1 MVSGPSLQQQ
11 LDRKVQ
17 EIKQAVSGLSEEEA
31 SKKRGEE
38 EWSVKEV
45 LSHLSGDG
53 STDAASLLD
62 RVVKED
68 TPQIDIHPGMSY
80 YEGRESIP
88 LRELTSSVESTY
100 SEMGAFLSGLNEEQL
115 NRKAQVPLLK
125 ETPIGEYPTLG
136 QLAGALINFH
146 LNDHVQQLRNL
157 SQQQ

>member
-1 MVSGPSLQQQ
+1 MVSGPNLKQQIDQ
-11 LDRKVQ
+11 KVQ

-31 SKKRGEE
+31 SKKRGED

-53 STDAASLLD
+53 SSDAVSLLD
-62 RVVKED
+62 RVIKED
-68 TPQIDIHPGMSY
+68 TPQMDIHPGQSY

-88 LRELTSSVESTY
+88 LTELTSRVESTY
-100 SEMGAFLSGLNEEQL
+100 SEMGTFLSGLSEDQL

-146 LNDHVQQLRNL
+146 LNDHVNQLRNI
-157 SQQQ
+157 SQ

>member
-1 MVSGPSLQQQ
+1 MVSGPNLKQQIDQ
-11 LDRKVQ
+11 KVQ

-31 SKKRGEE
+31 SKKRGED

-53 STDAASLLD
+53 SSDAVSLLD

-68 TPQIDIHPGMSY
+68 TPQMDIHPGQSY

-88 LRELTSSVESTY
+88 LTELTSRVESTY
-100 SEMGAFLSGLNEEQL
+100 SEMGTFLSGLSEDQL

-146 LNDHVQQLRNL
+146 LNDHVNQLRNI
-157 SQQQ
+157 SQ

>member
-11 LDRKVQ
+11 LDQKVQ
-17 EIKQAVSGLSEEEA
+17 EIKQAVSGIDDEKA
-31 SKKRGEE
+31 SQKKGAD

-53 STDAASLLD
+53 SSDAVSLLD
-62 RVVKED
+62 RVIKED
-68 TPQIDIHPGMSY
+68 TPEIDIHPGQSY

-88 LRELTSSVESTY
+88 VKELTSRVESTY
-100 SEMGAFLSGLNEEQL
+100 TEMGSFLAGLSEEQL

-157 SQQQ
+157 AGK

>member
-11 LDRKVQ
+11 LDQKVQ

-80 YEGRESIP
+80 YEGRERIP
-88 LRELTSSVESTY
+88 LRERPPAWSPPT
-100 SEMGAFLSGLNEEQL
+100 ARWGLFS
-115 NRKAQVPLLK
+115 P
-125 ETPIGEYPTLG
+125 G
-136 QLAGALINFH
+136 
-146 LNDHVQQLRNL
+146 
-157 SQQQ
+157 

>member
-1 MVSGPSLQQQ
+1 
-11 LDRKVQ
+11 
-17 EIKQAVSGLSEEEA
+17 
-31 SKKRGEE
+31 
-38 EWSVKEV
+38 
-45 LSHLSGDG
+45 
-53 STDAASLLD
+53 
-62 RVVKED
+62 
-68 TPQIDIHPGMSY
+68 
-80 YEGRESIP
+80 
-88 LRELTSSVESTY
+88 VESTY

>member
-1 MVSGPSLQQQ
+1 MVSGPTLQQQ
-11 LDRKVQ
+11 LDQKVQ
-17 EIKQAVSGLSEEEA
+17 EIKQAVSSLSEEEA
-31 SKKRGEE
+31 SKKQGEE

-53 STDAASLLD
+53 SSDAVSLLD
-62 RVVKED
+62 RVIKED
-68 TPQIDIHPGMSY
+68 TPQLDIHPGQSY

-88 LRELTSSVESTY
+88 LAELTARVETTY
-100 SEMGAFLSGLNEEQL
+100 SKMGAFLAGLNEEQL
-115 NRKAQVPLLK
+115 NRKAQVALLK

-146 LNDHVQQLRNL
+146 LNDHVQQLQNL